1 MHLLLRAWI
10 STLLVKR
17 VRTRIFKHGLI
28 NGGPIFIV
36 FGWLIASFFTFIVG
50 ISFKKLYLWLKFALY
65 SLSRVPFTFGKK
77 TYLKIKNISYF

>member
-1 MHLLLRAWI
+1 MLNSFCFSVIGVTGNIIA
-10 STLLVKR
+10 T
-17 VRTRIFKHGLI
+17 FKHGLI

-65 SLSRVPFTFGKK
+65 SLSLVPFTFGKK